1 MMSNLKYFGCAALM
15 MLCTILV
22 YPSRSAIA
30 QDDATSDT
38 MLTAAGWA
46 EFSANLKQAIHS
58 DNEGANT
65 GALSQII
72 RYGQY
77 LHFDEL
83 TVFDVM
89 RMYRDSS
96 EPKVRR
102 MAVVALGNMHNRW
115 AIEFLDM
122 LSKYEQ
128 DPTIKKTM
136 EEVVKKNK
144 MMKKDSMGHES
155 MGHESMDK
163 ESMDK
168 EMVKPDMMKHN
179 K

>member
-1 MMSNLKYFGCAALM
+1 MMSNLKYFGCAAIT

-22 YPSRSAIA
+22 YPSQSAIA
-30 QDDATSDT
+30 QDEATSDT

-46 EFSANLKQAIHS
+46 DFSANLKQAIHS

-144 MMKKDSMGHES
+144 MMKKES
-155 MGHESMDK
+155 MGK

-168 EMVKPDMMKHN
+168 EMVKPDMMKHS